1 MRKIL
6 GLLTVGFLLSS
17 TAANALP
24 LLTIEAGAGA
34 VQEQP
39 SGWINY
45 QGTNVDVK
53 DDLNLGDETKP
64 FGWVRI
70 EHPIPL
76 IPNVKI
82 EATKYDF
89 TGSGT
94 ITQTFQFA
102 GKTFTA
108 SADIDSELRLDQY
121 DLTLYW
127 GVPFLGLATLGTTHI
142 NFGLTLKYIDGYAS
156 VKSSTLGFDESTDF
170 QVPLPMLYGQGDF
183 GVGPVRVNA
192 ELKWIG
198 YSGNQFIDAKAEVR
212 YSPIPLLFIGAGY
225 RYENLKIDD
234 IEDVSSD
241 IKIKGPYLEAGLSF

>member
-94 ITQTFQFA
+94 VTKSFTFANTSFNVSQNIN
-102 GKTFTA
+102 T
-108 SADIDSELRLDQY
+108 ELRLDQY

-156 VKSSTLGFDESTDF
+156 VESSNTTESTDF
-170 QVPLPMLYGQGDF
+170 QVALPMLYGQGDF
-183 GVGPVRVNA
+183 GVGSVRVNA

-198 YSGNQFIDAKAEVR
+198 YSGNQFTDAKAEVR

-234 IEDVSSD
+234 IKDVSSD